1 MTQLHKHLIVRADIG
16 WCPQEEDL
24 NKISDWFR
32 SLIKKIDMKL
42 LAGPYTTYV
51 NEKDNKGMTS
61 VAIIETS
68 HIALHI
74 WDEVSPGLM
83 QLDVYSCADFNPPDV
98 FDKVNELFQTIKME
112 YKFLDREKE
121 LVEVKIKGFFFDKR
135 LLFLRAYDRIGF
147 LNRGSQIRIL
157 QSAP

>member
-1 MTQLHKHLIVRADIG
+1 VTQQHKHLIVRADIG
-16 WCPQEEDL
+16 KCPKEEDL
-24 NKISDWFR
+24 NKISDWIR

-51 NEKDNKGMTS
+51 NEKGNKGMTS

-74 WDEVSPGLM
+74 WDETSPGLM
-83 QLDVYSCADFNPPDV
+83 QLDVYSCANFNPQDV
-98 FDKVNELFQTIKME
+98 FEKVNELFQTVKME

-121 LVEVKIKGFFFDKR
+121 LVEV
-135 LLFLRAYDRIGF
+135 
-147 LNRGSQIRIL
+147 
-157 QSAP
+157 

>member
-1 MTQLHKHLIVRADIG
+1 MNVQVMVFSVTNTSLKEVIMTQKHKHLIVRADIG
-16 WCPQEEDL
+16 WCPKEEDL
-24 NKISDWFR
+24 NKVSDWIR

-51 NEKDNKGMTS
+51 NEKGNKGMTS

-74 WDEVSPGLM
+74 WDETNPGLM
-83 QLDVYSCADFNPPDV
+83 QLDVYSCADFKPSDV
-98 FDKVNELFQTIKME
+98 FNKIDELFDTIKMQ

-121 LVEVKIKGFFFDKR
+121 LLEVNI
-135 LLFLRAYDRIGF
+135 
-147 LNRGSQIRIL
+147 
-157 QSAP
+157 

>member
-1 MTQLHKHLIVRADIG
+1 MTQQHKHLIVRADIG

-24 NKISDWFR
+24 NKISDWIR
-32 SLIKKIDMKL
+32 GLIKKIDMKL

-51 NEKDNKGMTS
+51 SEKGNKGMTS

-121 LVEVKIKGFFFDKR
+121 LVEVKV
-135 LLFLRAYDRIGF
+135 
-147 LNRGSQIRIL
+147 
-157 QSAP
+157 

>member
-1 MTQLHKHLIVRADIG
+1 VTQQHKHLIVRADIG
-16 WCPQEEDL
+16 KCPKEEDL
-24 NKISDWFR
+24 NKISDWIR

-51 NEKDNKGMTS
+51 NEKGNKGMTS

-74 WDEVSPGLM
+74 WDETSPGLM
-83 QLDVYSCADFNPPDV
+83 QLDVYSCANFNPQEV
-98 FDKVNELFQTIKME
+98 FEKVNEIFQTVKME

-121 LVEVKIKGFFFDKR
+121 LVEV
-135 LLFLRAYDRIGF
+135 
-147 LNRGSQIRIL
+147 
-157 QSAP
+157 

>member
-1 MTQLHKHLIVRADIG
+1 MTQQHKHLIVRADIG

-24 NKISDWFR
+24 NKISDWIR

-98 FDKVNELFQTIKME
+98 FDKINALFQTIKME

-121 LVEVKIKGFFFDKR
+121 LVEVKV
-135 LLFLRAYDRIGF
+135 
-147 LNRGSQIRIL
+147 
-157 QSAP
+157 

>member
-1 MTQLHKHLIVRADIG
+1 MTQQHKHLIVRADIG

-24 NKISDWFR
+24 NKISDWIR

-51 NEKDNKGMTS
+51 NEKNNKGMTS

-121 LVEVKIKGFFFDKR
+121 LVEVKV
-135 LLFLRAYDRIGF
+135 
-147 LNRGSQIRIL
+147 
-157 QSAP
+157 

>member
-1 MTQLHKHLIVRADIG
+1 MTQQHKHLIVRADIG

-24 NKISDWFR
+24 NKMSDWIR

-51 NEKDNKGMTS
+51 GEKGNKGMTS

-121 LVEVKIKGFFFDKR
+121 LVEVKV
-135 LLFLRAYDRIGF
+135 
-147 LNRGSQIRIL
+147 
-157 QSAP
+157 

>member
-1 MTQLHKHLIVRADIG
+1 MTQQHKHLIVRADIG

-24 NKISDWFR
+24 NKISDWIW

-51 NEKDNKGMTS
+51 NEKGNKGMTS

-112 YKFLDREKE
+112 YKYLDREKE
-121 LVEVKIKGFFFDKR
+121 LVEVKV
-135 LLFLRAYDRIGF
+135 
-147 LNRGSQIRIL
+147 
-157 QSAP
+157 

>member
-1 MTQLHKHLIVRADIG
+1 MTQQHKHLIVRADIG
-16 WCPQEEDL
+16 NCPKEEDL
-24 NKISDWFR
+24 NKISDWIR

-51 NEKDNKGMTS
+51 NEKGNKGMTS

-74 WDEVSPGLM
+74 WDETSPGLM
-83 QLDVYSCADFNPPDV
+83 QLDVYSCANFNPQEV
-98 FDKVNELFQTIKME
+98 FEKVNEIFQTVKME

-121 LVEVKIKGFFFDKR
+121 LVEV
-135 LLFLRAYDRIGF
+135 
-147 LNRGSQIRIL
+147 
-157 QSAP
+157 

>member
-1 MTQLHKHLIVRADIG
+1 MTQQHKHLIVRADIG

-24 NKISDWFR
+24 NKISDWIR

-51 NEKDNKGMTS
+51 NEKGNKGMTS

-74 WDEVSPGLM
+74 WDEVNPGLM

-98 FDKVNELFQTIKME
+98 FDKVNELFQKIKME
-112 YKFLDREKE
+112 YKFLDREKK
-121 LVEVKIKGFFFDKR
+121 LVEVKV
-135 LLFLRAYDRIGF
+135 
-147 LNRGSQIRIL
+147 
-157 QSAP
+157 

>member
-1 MTQLHKHLIVRADIG
+1 MTQQHKHLIERADIG
-16 WCPQEEDL
+16 WCQQEEDL
-24 NKISDWFR
+24 NKISDWIR

-51 NEKDNKGMTS
+51 NEKGNKGMTS

-121 LVEVKIKGFFFDKR
+121 LVEVKV
-135 LLFLRAYDRIGF
+135 
-147 LNRGSQIRIL
+147 
-157 QSAP
+157 

>member
-1 MTQLHKHLIVRADIG
+1 MTQQHKHLIVRADIG

-24 NKISDWFR
+24 NKISDWIR
-32 SLIKKIDMKL
+32 NLIRKIDMQL

-51 NEKDNKGMTS
+51 NEKGNKGMTS

-74 WDEVSPGLM
+74 WDEVKPGLM
-83 QLDVYSCADFNPPDV
+83 QLDVYSCADFIPQDV
-98 FDKVNELFQTIKME
+98 FDMVNELFKTIKIE

-121 LVEVKIKGFFFDKR
+121 LVEVNF
-135 LLFLRAYDRIGF
+135 
-147 LNRGSQIRIL
+147 
-157 QSAP
+157 

>member
-1 MTQLHKHLIVRADIG
+1 MNVQVKVFPVTNTSLTRGFMTQQHKHLIVRADIG

-24 NKISDWFR
+24 NKISDWIR
-32 SLIKKIDMKL
+32 SLIRKIDMKL

-51 NEKDNKGMTS
+51 SEKGNKGMTS

-74 WDEVSPGLM
+74 WDEINPGLM
-83 QLDVYSCADFNPPDV
+83 QLDVYSCANFNPENI
-98 FDKVNELFQTIKME
+98 FDKVNELFKTIKIE

-121 LVEVKIKGFFFDKR
+121 LVEVN
-135 LLFLRAYDRIGF
+135 L
-147 LNRGSQIRIL
+147 
-157 QSAP
+157 

>member
-1 MTQLHKHLIVRADIG
+1 MTQQHKHLIVRADIG

-24 NKISDWFR
+24 NKISDWIR

-68 HIALHI
+68 HISLHI

-112 YKFLDREKE
+112 YKFLDREKK
-121 LVEVKIKGFFFDKR
+121 LVEVKV
-135 LLFLRAYDRIGF
+135 
-147 LNRGSQIRIL
+147 
-157 QSAP
+157 

>member
-1 MTQLHKHLIVRADIG
+1 MTQRHKHLIVRADIG

-24 NKISDWFR
+24 NKISDWIR

-74 WDEVSPGLM
+74 WDEESPGLM
-83 QLDVYSCADFNPPDV
+83 QLDVYSCANFNPPDV
-98 FDKVNELFQTIKME
+98 FDKINALFQTIKME

-121 LVEVKIKGFFFDKR
+121 LVEVKV
-135 LLFLRAYDRIGF
+135 
-147 LNRGSQIRIL
+147 
-157 QSAP
+157 

>member
-1 MTQLHKHLIVRADIG
+1 MTQQHKHLIVRADIG

-24 NKISDWFR
+24 NKISDWIR
-32 SLIKKIDMKL
+32 GLIKKIDMKL

-51 NEKDNKGMTS
+51 GEKGNKGMTS
-61 VAIIETS
+61 IAIIETS

-121 LVEVKIKGFFFDKR
+121 LVEVKI
-135 LLFLRAYDRIGF
+135 
-147 LNRGSQIRIL
+147 
-157 QSAP
+157 

>member
-1 MTQLHKHLIVRADIG
+1 MTQQHKHLIVRADIG

-24 NKISDWFR
+24 NKISDWIR

-51 NEKDNKGMTS
+51 GEKGNKGMTS

-121 LVEVKIKGFFFDKR
+121 LVEVK
-135 LLFLRAYDRIGF
+135 A
-147 LNRGSQIRIL
+147 
-157 QSAP
+157 

>member
-1 MTQLHKHLIVRADIG
+1 MTQRHKHLIVRADIG

-24 NKISDWFR
+24 NKISDWIR

-51 NEKDNKGMTS
+51 NEKGNKGMTS

-121 LVEVKIKGFFFDKR
+121 LVEVKV
-135 LLFLRAYDRIGF
+135 
-147 LNRGSQIRIL
+147 
-157 QSAP
+157 

>member
-1 MTQLHKHLIVRADIG
+1 MTQQHKHLIVRADIG

-24 NKISDWFR
+24 NKISDWIR

-83 QLDVYSCADFNPPDV
+83 QLDVYSCANFNPSDV
-98 FDKVNELFQTIKME
+98 FDKINALFQTIKME

-121 LVEVKIKGFFFDKR
+121 LVEVKV
-135 LLFLRAYDRIGF
+135 
-147 LNRGSQIRIL
+147 
-157 QSAP
+157 

>member
-1 MTQLHKHLIVRADIG
+1 MTQQHKHLIVRADIG

-24 NKISDWFR
+24 NKISDWIR
-32 SLIKKIDMKL
+32 GLIKKIDMKL

-51 NEKDNKGMTS
+51 DEKGNKGMTS

-121 LVEVKIKGFFFDKR
+121 LVEVK
-135 LLFLRAYDRIGF
+135 A
-147 LNRGSQIRIL
+147 
-157 QSAP
+157 

>member
-1 MTQLHKHLIVRADIG
+1 MTQQHKHLIVRADIG

-24 NKISDWFR
+24 NKISDWIR

-51 NEKDNKGMTS
+51 NEKGNKGMTS

-112 YKFLDREKE
+112 YKFLDRKKE
-121 LVEVKIKGFFFDKR
+121 LVEVKI
-135 LLFLRAYDRIGF
+135 
-147 LNRGSQIRIL
+147 
-157 QSAP
+157 

>member
-1 MTQLHKHLIVRADIG
+1 MTQQHKHLIVRADIS
-16 WCPQEEDL
+16 WCPQEGDL
-24 NKISDWFR
+24 NKISDWIR

-51 NEKDNKGMTS
+51 SEKGNKGMTS

-83 QLDVYSCADFNPPDV
+83 QLDVYSCANFNPPDV
-98 FDKVNELFQTIKME
+98 FDKINALFQTIKME

-121 LVEVKIKGFFFDKR
+121 LVEVKV
-135 LLFLRAYDRIGF
+135 
-147 LNRGSQIRIL
+147 
-157 QSAP
+157 

>member
-1 MTQLHKHLIVRADIG
+1 MNVQVKVFPVTNTSLTRGFMTQQHKHLIVRANIG

-24 NKISDWFR
+24 NKISDWIR
-32 SLIKKIDMKL
+32 SLIRKIDMKL

-51 NEKDNKGMTS
+51 SEKGNKGMTS

-74 WDEVSPGLM
+74 WDEINPGLM
-83 QLDVYSCADFNPPDV
+83 QLDVYSCANFNPQNI
-98 FDKVNELFQTIKME
+98 FDKVNELFKTVKIE

-121 LVEVKIKGFFFDKR
+121 LVEVN
-135 LLFLRAYDRIGF
+135 L
-147 LNRGSQIRIL
+147 
-157 QSAP
+157 

>member
-1 MTQLHKHLIVRADIG
+1 MTQQHKHLIVRADIG

-24 NKISDWFR
+24 NKISDWIR

-51 NEKDNKGMTS
+51 NEKGNKGMTS

-121 LVEVKIKGFFFDKR
+121 LVEVKI
-135 LLFLRAYDRIGF
+135 
-147 LNRGSQIRIL
+147 
-157 QSAP
+157 

>member
-1 MTQLHKHLIVRADIG
+1 MTQQHKHLIVRADIG

-24 NKISDWFR
+24 NKISDWIR

-51 NEKDNKGMTS
+51 NEKNNKGMTS

-83 QLDVYSCADFNPPDV
+83 QLDVYSCANFNPPDV
-98 FDKVNELFQTIKME
+98 FDKINALFQTIKME

-121 LVEVKIKGFFFDKR
+121 LVEVKV
-135 LLFLRAYDRIGF
+135 
-147 LNRGSQIRIL
+147 
-157 QSAP
+157 

>member
-1 MTQLHKHLIVRADIG
+1 MTQQHKHLIVRADIG

-24 NKISDWFR
+24 NKISDWIR

-51 NEKDNKGMTS
+51 NEKGNKGMTS

-83 QLDVYSCADFNPPDV
+83 QLDVYSYADFNPSDV

-121 LVEVKIKGFFFDKR
+121 LVEVKV
-135 LLFLRAYDRIGF
+135 
-147 LNRGSQIRIL
+147 
-157 QSAP
+157 